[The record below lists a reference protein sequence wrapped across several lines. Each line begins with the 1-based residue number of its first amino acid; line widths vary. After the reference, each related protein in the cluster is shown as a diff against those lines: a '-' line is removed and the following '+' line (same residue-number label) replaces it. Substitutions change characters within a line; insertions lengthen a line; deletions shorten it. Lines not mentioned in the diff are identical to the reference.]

1 MSDQRILSIFTLF
14 ERQRKLSVRG
24 IVARWAPSSS
34 SLAGAVAN
42 GGSVGLESLQNLDPI
57 LVLRTGLSFPVWRDL
72 GDIVKAEDLGSG
84 RKGGISH
91 EAQLY
96 DPNFILLLLHHALS
110 NGPPTSAI
118 AWIELFRSN
127 VVGLALRALS
137 AKDGKVRELGMGSI
151 VALWTLM
158 QNADLQE
165 KDYVVHLLTL
175 LKNAI
180 SAPLHDATKVNA
192 DADEGIYP
200 PRLPS
205 YITLLLF
212 HSLRGIFN
220 PSTFVY
226 PLISR
231 FLLQRPELDV
241 TDVPMLYSMLYSS
254 DSEDWKKERGWII
267 RFLADGALT
276 GSAVGDWRLLKRRHV
291 WDLIASMYQSANVST
306 SAFSL
311 SEAGGQSSSGGDR
324 ALKQGVLEFLVN
336 VTRHRGPTMSL
347 VLKSGLLAWIEM
359 QLNCH
364 DHHSGNGVEWLK
376 ILENVSVVMV
386 VKKLEAGAH
395 HGQWAGTVGRCVR
408 MIIEYAV
415 GESRSLLVS
424 PLVAEY
430 VVFTPGSPSSLATTL
445 PLSIRI
451 ALRLSSVSS
460 TTHQSLVPLLSECLT
475 ALRILEVD
483 VKPSAKLPISASI
496 PQFDDLVLPP
506 QHSSHVLHDQVALD
520 EESLFFLWGRCVES
534 LWRATMNVDMDP
546 TTSRLLWNAF
556 TSRILLWRKAV
567 GEDASPLG
575 EWARVECIRN
585 MGSSP

>member
-1 MSDQRILSIFTLF
+1 VSDQRILSIFTLF

-42 GGSVGLESLQNLDPI
+42 GGSVGLEALQNLDPI
-57 LVLRTGLSFPVWRDL
+57 LVLRTALSFPVWRNL
-72 GDIVKAEDLGSG
+72 GDIIKAEDLDSG
-84 RKGGISH
+84 RKGGVSH

-165 KDYVVHLLTL
+165 RDYVVYLLAL

-180 SAPLHDATKVNA
+180 FAPSHDANKMNVN
-192 DADEGIYP
+192 ADEGIYP

-226 PLISR
+226 PLTSR

-291 WDLIASMYQSANVST
+291 WDLIASMYQPANSST
-306 SAFSL
+306 SAFSP

-336 VTRHRGPTMSL
+336 VTRHRGPTLSL

-376 ILENVSVVMV
+376 ILENVSVVV
-386 VKKLEAGAH
+386 DVKKLEAGAY
-395 HGQWAGTVGRCVR
+395 HGQWASTVGRCVR
-408 MIIEYAV
+408 MIVEHAV
-415 GESRSLLVS
+415 GESRSLLLS
-424 PLVAEY
+424 PLVAEN
-430 VVFTPGSPSSLATTL
+430 VVVTLASPSSLSTTL
-445 PLSIRI
+445 PLATRI
-451 ALRLSSVSS
+451 ALRLSSVGS
-460 TTHQSLVPLLSECLT
+460 TTRQNLAPLLSECLT
-475 ALRILEVD
+475 GLRILEVD
-483 VKPSAKLPISASI
+483 VKPSARLPPSTPIL
-496 PQFDDLVLPP
+496 QFDDLVPPP
-506 QHSSHVLHDQVALD
+506 QHSSHILHDQVALD

-534 LWRATMNVDMDP
+534 LWRATMNVDMDT